1 MTIGAERGCLV
12 PKSCVN
18 TVYQCSIA
26 ARARLWRWTRPRC
39 WSGSRR
45 RSHRRCGGWSRSRL
59 HFKRADIDATIEHT
73 NKRSAALVIE
83 GRRSK
88 LRVARINRRTAG
100 QQLMRE
106 SWAAIV
112 LQGAKQRIGIDL
124 IARAGQETTG

>member
-1 MTIGAERGCLV
+1 M
-12 PKSCVN
+12 
-18 TVYQCSIA
+18 
-26 ARARLWRWTRPRC
+26 
-39 WSGSRR
+39 
-45 RSHRRCGGWSRSRL
+45 
-59 HFKRADIDATIEHT
+59 HFKRADVDATIEHT

-112 LQGAKQRIGIDL
+112 LQGAKQRIGVDL
-124 IARAGQETTG
+124 VAWAGQETAGIIAADIVAV